1 MLKTMI
7 EKIEKVI
14 KGKFNKTKFQ
24 EKIAKRPDYI
34 LKAKEI
40 WNRIDDDLG
49 ISDKV
54 ENKVAP
60 KIQKFEKI
68 ILSKFPELTK
78 EDVVELRNSIIGELN
93 DGKEKVLNQVEHLK
107 QLQLFNS
114 KLKEENKRLKA
125 ELDKFHNINNNLLKD
140 EVLDETS
147 EMVMQEKE
155 NNNNK

>member
-1 MLKTMI
+1 MI
-7 EKIEKVI
+7 EKMEKVI
-14 KGKFNKTKFQ
+14 KGKFDKTKFQ

-40 WNRIDDDLG
+40 WNMIDDDLG
-49 ISDKV
+49 ISNKV
-54 ENKVAP
+54 ENKVVP

-68 ILSKFPELTK
+68 ILAKFPELTK

-114 KLKEENKRLKA
+114 KLKEENNKLKA
-125 ELDKFHNINNNLLKD
+125 ELDKLNNINNSLLKE

-147 EMVMQEKE
+147 KMVMEEKE
-155 NNNNK
+155 NDNNK